1 MKHFG
6 DIKKESHKMKAPG
19 PRFIWSNST
28 NISMAGDPSWLHT
41 AENAGLA
48 RRKHQAR
55 EINWNLANTNQ
66 ILCI

>member
-1 MKHFG
+1 
-6 DIKKESHKMKAPG
+6 MKAPG
-19 PRFIWSNST
+19 PRFIWLNST